1 MFTLLTR
8 DWLRQLRAR
17 KRPPQWRNKKIIDF
31 RPALETLEDRCL
43 PSVTVVALS
52 TVSGSTNGGTVVQIT
67 GTDFTGASAVTFG
80 MTPASAFVVN
90 ADNGQAGGALITAT
104 APAEAAG
111 TVDITVTVGGTT
123 SATSATDQFTFE
135 GTPTGAYR
143 PIDEVGNNIL
153 NPTWGTAGSDL
164 LRLSPADYG
173 NGVDTPTDFISFTG
187 TTTDGSDQITNV
199 SNTIGL
205 AVGQQLTGTNIP
217 GAAGPP
223 GTTITAIDGSTLT
236 ISQAATGTGSVSLA
250 ADAGPPARVV
260 SDILN
265 NQTDPLFPPP
275 PSADAQD
282 IQTVDQNSLTDFGYA
297 WGQFIDHDMDLT
309 PTNNGDF
316 LQILAD
322 PNDPSDMGNQ
332 TFELSAY
339 NPTTG
344 TSTANPLQQ
353 INVDTSYLDLSN
365 VYGSTPEVADA
376 LRTFSGGLLKT
387 SPGDL
392 LPYNN
397 LTYFTQA
404 QLDALNM
411 ANSSQ
416 EVPNSDLFAAGDV
429 RANENVELTALQ
441 TLFVRN
447 HNLIATELAQQNPH
461 DYGYSTWTD
470 EELYQEAR
478 KINIAEEQYI
488 TYTQYLPDLLGPN
501 ALPAYTGYNPNVNAS
516 IATEF
521 STVAFR
527 FGHSLLSNTIH
538 RDNNSGQ
545 NLLPNDPVSPTIDLA
560 DDFFD
565 PTILNANGSFTG
577 NTTSGSALIT
587 HVSNTTG
594 LAVGDSIIGTDIP
607 ANATITAFTANTIT
621 ISENATGTGSGVAL
635 NILDPFS
642 GQIPTDIG
650 PILKGDA
657 DGAAQA
663 DDLSAVNEI
672 RDLLFANGG
681 LQDNGQDL
689 IARDVERAR
698 VDGIGSYNQVRVA
711 LGLAPVTSFSQISS
725 NPQVVQELEQAYPGG
740 VNTVDAFEG
749 GLAEDHVPGSDMGQL
764 FTTILA
770 NQFARLRSGDRFFY
784 LNESWNQDELK
795 IFNQGNTLAKIIE
808 ANTSVTNLQSDV
820 FLFQASISGTVVLS
834 LGSSP
839 HPIKLG
845 VPGITVLLEDTSGDI
860 LATTRTGLLG
870 RYTFNQ
876 LSGPAASALN
886 APGVSATGDY
896 DIVLVL
902 PSFLKQTSGPGTIE
916 ITRGGTHVTDADFD
930 LGLTGLLS
938 GLSSQDINWLFGQD
952 SGGHKR

>member
-1 MFTLLTR
+1 MFSSLTGN
-8 DWLRQLRAR
+8 WLPPLRGR
-17 KRPPQWRNKKIIDF
+17 KRLPLRRNKKSIAF
-31 RPALETLEDRCL
+31 RPAFEALEDRCL
-43 PSVTVVALS
+43 PSITVLALS
-52 TVSGSTNGGTVVQIT
+52 TVSGSTSGGTVVQISGT
-67 GTDFTGASAVTFG
+67 GFAGATAVNFG
-80 MTPASAFVVN
+80 AMPATAFVVN
-90 ADNGQAGGALITAT
+90 SDNGQAGGALITAT

-111 TVDITVTVGGTT
+111 TVDVTVTVAGTT
-123 SATSATDQFTFE
+123 SSTSPADQFTYE

-164 LRLSPADYG
+164 LRLSPAEYG
-173 NGVDTPTDFISFTG
+173 NGVNTPTDIISFTG
-187 TTTDGSDQITNV
+187 TTTSGSDQITNA

-205 AVGQQLTGTNIP
+205 AVGQQIIGTNIP
-217 GAAGPP
+217 GASGPP
-223 GTTITAIDGSTLT
+223 GTTITAINGSTIT
-236 ISQAATGTGSVSLA
+236 ISQAATGTGTVSLA

-275 PSADAQD
+275 PSASAQD

-309 PTNNGDF
+309 PTNDGDF

-322 PNDPSDMGNQ
+322 PNDPSEMGDQ

-344 TSTANPLQQ
+344 TSTSNPLQQ
-353 INVDTSYLDLSN
+353 INAITSYLDLSN

-387 SPGDL
+387 SPGNL

-397 LTYFTQA
+397 LTYVTQA

-447 HNLIATELAQQNPH
+447 HNLIATELAKDNPH
-461 DYGYSTWTD
+461 DFGFSTWTD
-470 EELYQEAR
+470 QELYEEAR

-577 NTTSGSALIT
+577 NTTSGSDLIT
-587 HVSNTTG
+587 NVSNTTG
-594 LAVGDSIIGTDIP
+594 LAVGDQIIGTDIP
-607 ANATITAFTANTIT
+607 AGATITAFTSNTIT
-621 ISENATGTGSGVAL
+621 ISQDATGSAAGAAL
-635 NILDPFS
+635 NMLDPFS

-663 DDLSAVNEI
+663 DDLLAVNEI

-725 NPQVVQELEQAYPGG
+725 NPQVVKELEEAYPGG

-749 GLAEDHVPGSDMGQL
+749 GLAENHVPGSDMGQL
-764 FTTILA
+764 FTTILV
-770 NQFARLRSGDRFFY
+770 NQFTRLRSGDRFFY
-784 LNESWNQDELK
+784 LNETWNQDELN
-795 IFNQGNTLAKIIE
+795 IFRQGDTLAKIIE

-820 FLFQASISGTVVLS
+820 FIFQASISGQVTVS
-834 LGSSP
+834 LGSSSRP
-839 HPIKLG
+839 VQVG
-845 VPGITVLLEDTSGDI
+845 VPGITVELTDTSGDV
-860 LATTRTGLLG
+860 LATTRTDIFG
-870 RYTFNQ
+870 RYSFNQ
-876 LSGPAASALN
+876 LSGPAANATN

-896 DIVLVL
+896 QVVVVL
-902 PSFLKQTSGPGTIE
+902 PSFLKETSGPGTIE
-916 ITRGGTHVTDADFD
+916 ITRGGTNVTGADFD
-930 LGLTGLLS
+930 LSLTGPLS
-938 GLSSQDINWLFGQD
+938 GMFGQEVTWMF
-952 SGGHKR
+952 GQAAQNR